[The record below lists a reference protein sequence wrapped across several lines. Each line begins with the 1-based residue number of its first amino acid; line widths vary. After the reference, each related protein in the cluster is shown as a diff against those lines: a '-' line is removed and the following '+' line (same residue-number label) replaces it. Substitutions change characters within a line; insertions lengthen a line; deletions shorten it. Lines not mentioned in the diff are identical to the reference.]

1 MNPIFSQNVLARASQ
16 MMQSMQNPQQLI
28 QQFLPGVPAEIQYDP
43 NQIINW
49 LQQTGKVTPQQ
60 IQMAQQMMG
69 RR

>member
-1 MNPIFSQNVLARASQ
+1 MNPIFSQNILARAQQ
-16 MMQSMQNPQQLI
+16 MMQQMQNPQQMI
-28 QQFLPGVPAEIQYDP
+28 QQFLPGVPAEIRNDP

-49 LQQTGKVTPQQ
+49 LQQNGRITPQQ

>member
-1 MNPIFSQNVLARASQ
+1 MNPIFSQNILARANQ
-16 MMQSMQNPQQLI
+16 MMQQMQNPQQII
-28 QQFLPGVPAEIQYDP
+28 QQFLPGVPAQIRHDP

-49 LQQTGKVTPQQ
+49 LQQQGRITPQQ